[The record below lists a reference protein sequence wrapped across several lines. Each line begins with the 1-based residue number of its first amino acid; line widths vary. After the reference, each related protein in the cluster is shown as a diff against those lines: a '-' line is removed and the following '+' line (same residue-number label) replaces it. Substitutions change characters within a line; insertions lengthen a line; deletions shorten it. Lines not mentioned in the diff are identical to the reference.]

1 LPKNNLL
8 LNQGK
13 KFFVSSKIYSIYH
26 PIKKLLMDVALEVPT
41 LSEAVRKDIDMW
53 EYTFK
58 TPTD

>member
-1 LPKNNLL
+1 
-8 LNQGK
+8 
-13 KFFVSSKIYSIYH
+13 
-26 PIKKLLMDVALEVPT
+26 MDVALEVPT